1 MNYKIEKQRFTVR
14 LWQEGDWIIAQCLE
28 IDVAS
33 QGQTKSEALENL
45 REALALH
52 FEPPCATIIPQ
63 VQTLEVEL
71 HAA

>member
-1 MNYKIEKQRFTVR
+1 MNHKTEKQRFTVR

-28 IDVAS
+28 VDVAS
-33 QGQTKSEALENL
+33 QGETKQEALENL

-52 FEPPCATIIPQ
+52 FEPPCATVIPQ
-63 VQTLEVEL
+63 VKTLEVAI